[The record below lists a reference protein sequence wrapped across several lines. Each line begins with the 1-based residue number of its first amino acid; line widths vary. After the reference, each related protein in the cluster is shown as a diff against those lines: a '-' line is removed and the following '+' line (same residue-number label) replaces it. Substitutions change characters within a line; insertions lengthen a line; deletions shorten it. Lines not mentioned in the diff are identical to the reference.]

1 MEINVL
7 HPAVSNLSLIALVC
21 LFFLPDGCLQ
31 GCVHIGVGRHQD
43 RSMYMDS
50 QMLKLYNSS
59 DLIHEYMYHQ
69 SHDNASF
76 VVAF

>member
-1 MEINVL
+1 
-7 HPAVSNLSLIALVC
+7 
-21 LFFLPDGCLQ
+21 
-31 GCVHIGVGRHQD
+31 
-43 RSMYMDS
+43 MYMDS